1 MASASAANIF
11 SQSTAGD
18 FSSDNQVIVV
28 GGGLSGLSAAHT
40 VLERGGRVVLMDK
53 NPFLG
58 GNSTKATSGI
68 NGALTSSQ
76 RKLGIPD
83 SPELFEE
90 DTALSASAGKHKQS
104 YPLGHVLAS
113 DSGPAVEWLME
124 RFGLDLSKVS
134 RLGGHS
140 QPRTHR
146 GKEKFPGMTITYALM
161 EKLELLEKT
170 TNDVKILMKT
180 TVNKLI
186 EKDGAVIGVEYT
198 TDGQTKQ
205 VFGPVIIATGGFA
218 ADFAKGG
225 LLEELRPELLK
236 LPTTNGP
243 YSTGDGIK
251 MIRAIGGDTIDL
263 EAVQVHPTGL
273 VHPDDPDAKVKW
285 LAAEALRG
293 VGGIILDNTGTRFV
307 NELGRRDYVTGEMWK
322 NGKAPFRL
330 VLNSA
335 AGAQIE
341 WHCKHY
347 QARGLFKHFPSGA
360 ALAKEMG
367 IPLSK
372 LEDTFAKYN
381 EAAAKKGDEFGK
393 KFFDNA
399 PFSVSDN
406 FWVGV
411 ITPVLHYTMGGIKI
425 DDEARVL
432 RKGDAKPIPGLFGAG
447 EVNGGVHGINRLGGS
462 SLLDCVVFG
471 RVSGATAAKYLLHE
485 RLSGSFSRGSASVG
499 DAPISLKIDPASKRV
514 TLDFAWG
521 SGSLPSAAPSAEH
534 AAPAP
539 APAPAAAPVAAA
551 PAKRDTNTVY
561 SKAEV
566 AKHNKDDDCW
576 VIVNGK
582 VLDVTSFLDDH
593 PGGRKAIMLY
603 AGKDAT
609 EEFNMLHEENVVEKY
624 APQVIIGV
632 AKKE

>member
-1 MASASAANIF
+1 
-11 SQSTAGD
+11 
-18 FSSDNQVIVV
+18 VIVV
-28 GGGLSGLSAAHT
+28 GGGLSGLSSAHT
-40 VLERGGRVVLMDK
+40 VLERGGRVLLFDK

-68 NGALTSSQ
+68 NGAGTRSQ
-76 RKLGIPD
+76 RVLKIAD

-90 DTALSASAGKHKQS
+90 DTDLSATAGKSKTV
-104 YPLGHVLAS
+104 YPLGHVLTFE
-113 DSGPAVEWLME
+113 SGPAVEWLME
-124 RFGLDLSKVS
+124 RFGLDLSQVS

-146 GKEKFPGMTITYALM
+146 GKEKFPGMTITYALL
-161 EKLELLEKT
+161 EKLEHLEKT
-170 TNDVKILMKT
+170 TNDVKIMLKS
-180 TVNKLI
+180 TVTKLI
-186 EKDGAVIGVEYT
+186 EKNGGVIGVEYQA
-198 TDGQTKQ
+198 DGQTKQ
-205 VFGPVIIATGGFA
+205 AYGSVVIATGGFA
-218 ADFAKGG
+218 SDFTKGG
-225 LLEELRPELLK
+225 LLEELRPELLH
-236 LPTTNGP
+236 LPTTNGA

-251 MIRAIGGDTIDL
+251 MVRAIGGDMVDL

-293 VGGIILDNTGTRFV
+293 VGGLILDKEGNRFC

-322 NGKAPFRL
+322 LNKPPYRL

-335 AGAQIE
+335 AGREIE

-347 QARGLFKHFPSGA
+347 QARGLFKHFTTGDA
-360 ALAKEMG
+360 FAKEMG
-367 IPLSK
+367 IPVSK

-381 EAAAKKGDEFGK
+381 AAAKQKTDQYDK

-399 PFSVSDN
+399 PFSVNDS

-425 DDEARVL
+425 DTEARVI
-432 RKGDAKPIPGLFGAG
+432 RKSTGQHINGLFGAG

-471 RVSGATAAKYLLHE
+471 RVSGASAAKYLLNQ
-485 RLSGSFSRGSASVG
+485 RLTRGQSVSQNVIASNASPLVLRLDPVSQRIVMEVSYGSQGQ
-499 DAPISLKIDPASKRV
+499 
-514 TLDFAWG
+514 
-521 SGSLPSAAPSAEH
+521 
-534 AAPAP
+534 
-539 APAPAAAPVAAA
+539 APAATSVSHAMPTSSSTSASSAPSSSREPETPATGSKTEA
-551 PAKRDTNTVY
+551 PKARDTSTQY
-561 SKAEV
+561 TKEEV
-566 AKHNKDDDCW
+566 ARHNKDNDCW

-582 VLDVTSFLDDH
+582 VLDVTKFLDDH

-609 EEFNMLHEENVVEKY
+609 EEFNMLHEENVIEKY
-624 APQVIIGV
+624 APQVLIGV
-632 AKKE
+632 SKNK